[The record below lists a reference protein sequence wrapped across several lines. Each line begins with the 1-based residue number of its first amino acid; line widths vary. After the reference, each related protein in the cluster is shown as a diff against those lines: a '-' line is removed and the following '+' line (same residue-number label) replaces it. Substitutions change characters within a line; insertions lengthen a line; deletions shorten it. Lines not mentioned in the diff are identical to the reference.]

1 MTTDELINWVNK
13 EQNAFKKKI
22 ANWWLKSW
30 DGCVIHIVLCTRLGT
45 RVYTHMDMGRVNNAE
60 LASPAVRESSHFT
73 TSSLGN
79 PQNLI
84 LLLILMFFH
93 FENVVYMREVAHFF
107 KGTHTHPHSKSP
119 SARGIIWYLSTTL
132 DIVGPGLYISLD
144 VRPIKTCHSLV

>member
-1 MTTDELINWVNK
+1 MGVSFILYYALDWALEYILTWTL
-13 EQNAFKKKI
+13 
-22 ANWWLKSW
+22 
-30 DGCVIHIVLCTRLGT
+30 
-45 RVYTHMDMGRVNNAE
+45 GRVNNAE

-119 SARGIIWYLSTTL
+119 SARGII
-132 DIVGPGLYISLD
+132 
-144 VRPIKTCHSLV
+144 